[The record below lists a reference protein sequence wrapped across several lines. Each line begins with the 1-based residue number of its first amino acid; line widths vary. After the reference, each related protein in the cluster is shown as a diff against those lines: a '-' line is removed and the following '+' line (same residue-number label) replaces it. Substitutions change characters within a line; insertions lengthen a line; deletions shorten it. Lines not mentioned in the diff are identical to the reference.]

1 MRIAGGMQYM
11 FSEINEFVSTVLFT
25 VLGYQVT
32 LLELTAVIASA
43 TGVWLGT
50 TGKRI
55 MWPWYGVSGVLYG
68 WLFFNYELYAS
79 ASLQLVFIAAAI
91 WGWFGWGPQGASS
104 RNLSWALRASVLSV
118 GTVIWLL
125 ITPFLV
131 SLGAAAAL
139 PDAFGLVFSIIAQ
152 VLMVLQFRENWVVWF
167 VVNVVYVALFWSQD
181 LKFTSLLYVV
191 FAAIALRGWI
201 NWQKLQRTDSLN

>member
-1 MRIAGGMQYM
+1 M
-11 FSEINEFVSTVLFT
+11 FAEINEFVGTVLFT

-32 LLELTAVIASA
+32 LLEFVAVVASA

-55 MWPWYGVSGVLYG
+55 MWPWYGLSGVLYG
-68 WLFFNYELYAS
+68 WLFLNYDLYAS
-79 ASLQLVFIAAAI
+79 ASLQLVFIAAAV

-104 RNLSWALRASVLSV
+104 RNLSWVMRVCLISAGIV
-118 GTVIWLL
+118 TWLL

-131 SLGAAAAL
+131 SLGAAAAR
-139 PDAFGLVFSIIAQ
+139 PDAFGLVFSVIAQ
-152 VLMVLQFRENWVVWF
+152 VLMVLQFRENWIAWL
-167 VVNVVYVALFWSQD
+167 VVNIVYVGLYWSQD
-181 LKFTSLLYVV
+181 LKFTSLLYVA

-201 NWQKLQRTDSLN
+201 NWQKLQRTVS

>member
-1 MRIAGGMQYM
+1 M

-32 LLELTAVIASA
+32 LLELLAVIASA

-55 MWPWYGVSGVLYG
+55 MWPWYGLSGVLYG
-68 WLFFNYELYAS
+68 WLFFNYDLYAS
-79 ASLQLVFIAAAI
+79 ASLQIVFIAAAI
-91 WGWFGWGPQGASS
+91 WGWFGWGPQGAIS
-104 RNLSWALRASVLSV
+104 RNLSWTLRLTVLSA

-131 SLGAAAAL
+131 SLGAAAAR
-139 PDAFGLVFSIIAQ
+139 PDAFGLVFSVIAQ
-152 VLMVLQFRENWVVWF
+152 VLMVLQFRENWVLWF

-201 NWQKLQRTDSLN
+201 NWQKLQRTEQS

>member
-1 MRIAGGMQYM
+1 M
-11 FSEINEFVSTVLFT
+11 FAEINGFVGTVLFT

-32 LLELTAVIASA
+32 LLELVAVIASA

-55 MWPWYGVSGVLYG
+55 MWPWYGLSGVLYG
-68 WLFFNYELYAS
+68 WLFLNYDLYAS
-79 ASLQLVFIAAAI
+79 ASLQLVFIAAAV

-104 RNLSWALRASVLSV
+104 RNLSWVMRVCLISAGIV
-118 GTVIWLL
+118 TWLL

-131 SLGAAAAL
+131 SLGAAAAR
-139 PDAFGLVFSIIAQ
+139 PDAFGLVFSVIAQ
-152 VLMVLQFRENWVVWF
+152 VLMVLQFRENWIAWL
-167 VVNVVYVALFWSQD
+167 VVNIVYVGLYWSQD
-181 LKFTSLLYVV
+181 LKFTSLLYVA

-201 NWQKLQRTDSLN
+201 NWQKLQRTVS

>member
-1 MRIAGGMQYM
+1 M
-11 FSEINEFVSTVLFT
+11 FSELNEFVATVLFT

-32 LLELTAVIASA
+32 LLELLAVIASA

-55 MWPWYGVSGVLYG
+55 MWPWYGLSGVLYG
-68 WLFFNYELYAS
+68 WLFFNYDLYSS

-91 WGWFGWGPQGASS
+91 WGWFGWGPQGAVS
-104 RNLSWALRASVLSV
+104 RNLSWALRVGILSA

-125 ITPFLV
+125 ITPILV
-131 SLGAAAAL
+131 SIGAAAAL
-139 PDAFGLVFSIIAQ
+139 PDAFGLVFSVIAQ
-152 VLMVLQFRENWVVWF
+152 VLMVLEFRENWVLWF

-181 LKFTSLLYVV
+181 LKFTSLLYVA
-191 FAAIALRGWI
+191 FAAIAMRGWF
-201 NWQKLQRTDSLN
+201 NWQKLYRPEC

>member
-1 MRIAGGMQYM
+1 MRIAGGMQSM

-32 LLELTAVIASA
+32 LLELIAVIASA

-55 MWPWYGVSGVLYG
+55 MWPWYGLSGVLYG
-68 WLFFNYELYAS
+68 WLFLNYDLYAS
-79 ASLQLVFIAAAI
+79 ASVQLVFIAAAI

-104 RNLSWALRASVLSV
+104 RNLSWTLRVTVIST

-131 SLGAAAAL
+131 SLGAAAAR
-139 PDAFGLVFSIIAQ
+139 PDAFGLVFSVIAQ
-152 VLMVLQFRENWVVWF
+152 VLMVLQFRENWIAWLI
-167 VVNVVYVALFWSQD
+167 VNIVYVGLYWSQD
-181 LKFTSLLYVV
+181 LKFTSLLYVA

-201 NWQKLQRTDSLN
+201 NWQKLQRPVS

>member
-1 MRIAGGMQYM
+1 M

-32 LLELTAVIASA
+32 LLELIAVIASA

-55 MWPWYGVSGVLYG
+55 MWPWYGLSGVLYG
-68 WLFFNYELYAS
+68 WLFLNYDLYAS
-79 ASLQLVFIAAAI
+79 ASVQLVFIAAAI

-104 RNLSWALRASVLSV
+104 RNLSWAVRVTVIST

-131 SLGAAAAL
+131 SLGAAAAR
-139 PDAFGLVFSIIAQ
+139 PDAFGLVFSVIAQ
-152 VLMVLQFRENWVVWF
+152 VLMVLQFRENWIAWLI
-167 VVNVVYVALFWSQD
+167 VNIVYVGLYWSQD
-181 LKFTSLLYVV
+181 LKFTSLLYVA

-201 NWQKLQRTDSLN
+201 NWQKLQRPVS

>member
-1 MRIAGGMQYM
+1 MRIAGGMQSM
-11 FSEINEFVSTVLFT
+11 FSEINEFVATVLFT

-32 LLELTAVIASA
+32 LLELVAVIASA

-55 MWPWYGVSGVLYG
+55 MWPWYGLSGVLYG
-68 WLFFNYELYAS
+68 WLFLNYDLYAS
-79 ASLQLVFIAAAI
+79 ASLQLVFIAAAV

-104 RNLSWALRASVLSV
+104 RNLSWTLRVSLISI
-118 GTVIWLL
+118 GTVVWLL

-131 SLGAAAAL
+131 SLGAAAAR
-139 PDAFGLVFSIIAQ
+139 PDSFGLVFSVIAQ
-152 VLMVLQFRENWVVWF
+152 VLMVLQFRENWIAWL
-167 VVNVVYVALFWSQD
+167 VVNIVFVGLYWSQD
-181 LKFTSLLYVV
+181 LKFTSLLYVA

-201 NWQKLQRTDSLN
+201 NWQKLQRTVS

>member
-1 MRIAGGMQYM
+1 MRIAGGMQSM

-32 LLELTAVIASA
+32 LLELIAVIASA

-55 MWPWYGVSGVLYG
+55 MWPWYGLSGVLYG
-68 WLFFNYELYAS
+68 WLFLNYDLYAS
-79 ASLQLVFIAAAI
+79 ASVQLVFIAAAI

-104 RNLSWALRASVLSV
+104 RNLSWAVRVTVIST

-131 SLGAAAAL
+131 SLGAAAAR
-139 PDAFGLVFSIIAQ
+139 PDAFGLVFSVIAQ
-152 VLMVLQFRENWVVWF
+152 VLMVLQFRENWIAWLI
-167 VVNVVYVALFWSQD
+167 VNIVYVGLYWSQD
-181 LKFTSLLYVV
+181 LKFTSLLYVA

-201 NWQKLQRTDSLN
+201 NWQKLQRPVS

>member
-1 MRIAGGMQYM
+1 MRIAGGMQSM
-11 FSEINEFVSTVLFT
+11 FSEINEFVATVLFT

-32 LLELTAVIASA
+32 LLELLAVIASA

-55 MWPWYGVSGVLYG
+55 MWPWYGLSGVLYG
-68 WLFFNYELYAS
+68 WLFFNYDLYAS
-79 ASLQLVFIAAAI
+79 ASLQIVFIAAAI
-91 WGWFGWGPQGASS
+91 WGWFGWGPQGAVS
-104 RNLSWALRASVLSV
+104 RNLTWTLRASILIA
-118 GTVIWLL
+118 GTVVWLL

-131 SLGAAAAL
+131 SLGAAAAR
-139 PDAFGLVFSIIAQ
+139 PDAFGLVFSVIAQ
-152 VLMVLQFRENWVVWF
+152 VLMVLQFRENWVLWF

-201 NWQKLQRTDSLN
+201 NWQKLQRTEQS

>member
-1 MRIAGGMQYM
+1 MRIVGGMQSM
-11 FSEINEFVSTVLFT
+11 FSEINEFVATVLFT

-32 LLELTAVIASA
+32 LLELVAVIASA

-55 MWPWYGVSGVLYG
+55 MWPWYGLSGVLYG
-68 WLFFNYELYAS
+68 WLFLNYDLYAS
-79 ASLQLVFIAAAI
+79 ASLQLVFIAAAV

-104 RNLSWALRASVLSV
+104 RNLSWTLRATVISA

-131 SLGAAAAL
+131 SLGAAAAR
-139 PDAFGLVFSIIAQ
+139 PDAFGLVFSVIAQ
-152 VLMVLQFRENWVVWF
+152 VLMVLQFRENWIAWL
-167 VVNVVYVALFWSQD
+167 VVNIVYVGLYWSQD
-181 LKFTSLLYVV
+181 LKFTSLLYVA

-201 NWQKLQRTDSLN
+201 NWQKLQRTVS

>member
-1 MRIAGGMQYM
+1 MRIAEGMQSM

-32 LLELTAVIASA
+32 LLELVAVIASA

-55 MWPWYGVSGVLYG
+55 MWPWYGISGVLYG
-68 WLFFNYELYAS
+68 WLFLNYDLYAS
-79 ASLQLVFIAAAI
+79 ASVQLVFIGAAI

-104 RNLSWALRASVLSV
+104 RNLTWTLRVTVITA
-118 GTVIWLL
+118 GTLIWLL

-131 SLGAAAAL
+131 SLGAAAAR
-139 PDAFGLVFSIIAQ
+139 PDAFGLVFSVIAQ
-152 VLMVLQFRENWVVWF
+152 VLMVLQFRENWLVWL
-167 VVNVVYVALFWSQD
+167 VVNIVYVGLYWSQD
-181 LKFTSLLYVV
+181 LRFTSLLYVV
-191 FAAIALRGWI
+191 FAAIALRGWV
-201 NWQKLQRTDSLN
+201 NWQKLQRTVS

>member
-1 MRIAGGMQYM
+1 M

-104 RNLSWALRASVLSV
+104 RNLSWALRASVLGA

-139 PDAFGLVFSIIAQ
+139 PDAFGLVFSVIAQ
-152 VLMVLQFRENWVVWF
+152 VLMVMQFRENWVVWF

-201 NWQKLQRTDSLN
+201 NWQKLQRTDSQ

>member
-1 MRIAGGMQYM
+1 M
-11 FSEINEFVSTVLFT
+11 FSEINEFVSAVLFT

-32 LLELTAVIASA
+32 LLELLAVIASA

-55 MWPWYGVSGVLYG
+55 MWPWYGLSGVLYG
-68 WLFFNYELYAS
+68 WLFFNYDLFAS
-79 ASLQLVFIAAAI
+79 ASLQIVFIAAAI
-91 WGWFGWGPQGASS
+91 WGWFGWGPQGAVS
-104 RNLSWALRASVLSV
+104 RNLSWAMRAVILSA
-118 GTVIWLL
+118 GTVIWFL

-152 VLMVLQFRENWVVWF
+152 VLMVLQFRDNWMVWF
-167 VVNVVYVALFWSQD
+167 VVNVVYVGLFWSQD

-191 FAAIALRGWI
+191 FAAIALRGWL
-201 NWQKLQRTDSLN
+201 NWQKLQRTEQS